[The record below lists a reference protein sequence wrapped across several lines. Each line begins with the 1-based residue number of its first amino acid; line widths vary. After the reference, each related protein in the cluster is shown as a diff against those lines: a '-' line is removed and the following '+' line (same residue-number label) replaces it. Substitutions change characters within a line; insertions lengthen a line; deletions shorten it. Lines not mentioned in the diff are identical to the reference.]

1 MRMKYVVIGTAFFCL
16 LVLLTSRV
24 LASGGFTSISQ
35 LNSLSEERIT
45 LESPSPTSSEQK
57 NKVISSGSESD
68 PTRNLSDFLTDVLA
82 YQTAILALLIPLS
95 FDVVSRISDR
105 YRSEVIIKRFQKE
118 VPFLGLIAVLVANI
132 TYILTL
138 RFLSVESF
146 WANSVVL
153 FLTAASIG
161 FMGWFFWLIFKY
173 TSGTSFIKEKLINDA
188 RQLLK

>member
-1 MRMKYVVIGTAFFCL
+1 MKYVVIGTAFFCL

-35 LNSLSEERIT
+35 SNSSSEERNT
-45 LESPSPTSSEQK
+45 LESPSATSSEQK
-57 NKVISSGSESD
+57 NEVISSDSESD
-68 PTRNLSDFLTDVLA
+68 PTRNLSDFLTDVLS

-146 WANSVVL
+146 GANLVVL

>member
-1 MRMKYVVIGTAFFCL
+1 MRMKHVAFGAAFFCM

-24 LASGGFTSISQ
+24 FASGGFAAVSQ
-35 LNSLSEERIT
+35 SSSFSQEKKN
-45 LESPSPTSSEQK
+45 LEPSSPLPSEQK
-57 NKVISSGSESD
+57 NKVTSVDKKSMPS
-68 PTRNLSDFLTDVLA
+68 RNLSDFLTDVLA

-118 VPFLGLIAVLVANI
+118 VPFLGLIMVLVANI

-138 RFLSVESF
+138 RFLSVESY
-146 WANSVVL
+146 WANSIVL
-153 FLTAASIG
+153 LLTAASIG

-188 RQLLK
+188 KQLLK